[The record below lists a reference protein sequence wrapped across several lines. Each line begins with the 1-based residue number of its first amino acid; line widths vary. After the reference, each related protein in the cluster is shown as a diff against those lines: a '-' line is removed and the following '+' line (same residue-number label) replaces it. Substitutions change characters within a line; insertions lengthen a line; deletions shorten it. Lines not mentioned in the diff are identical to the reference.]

1 MFIFSLC
8 IVISEGSEGQ
18 QEVPKST
25 KRSYHCLPDLGHNS
39 SENKNSK
46 KAIQV
51 LKSKKTF
58 TL

>member
-1 MFIFSLC
+1 MCVL
-8 IVISEGSEGQ
+8 ISGGSEKQ
-18 QEVPKST
+18 QEVPKSAKT
-25 KRSYHCLPDLGHNS
+25 SYQCLPDLRHNS
-39 SENKNSK
+39 SESKNSK